1 MIRESTALGSEM
13 NKSDSEQAEQD
24 QRKVRKLDESEG
36 ERMQDLINF
45 GVGGLGQRM
54 AMKTSKPGRTLTH
67 QGDFNGRIPS
77 NRFWRRMIEPPTLF
91 RQLSQTAHRSSGLWS

>member
-54 AMKTSKPGRTLTH
+54 AMKTMTPRMTLTH
-67 QGDFNGRIPS
+67 QGDFSKICPNDS
-77 NRFWRRMIEPPTLF
+77 FCCRM
-91 RQLSQTAHRSSGLWS
+91 